1 MSEQINEQ
9 QTEIPAE
16 LLAVNDLDHFIT
28 LLTDWHNKQ
37 VATVQHLQEVPSGI
51 TVVIGEGDDAD
62 KKTLE
67 GEFLE
72 GFQLGLGLALN
83 YLGKLPFVAEYVDAD
98 TTHH

>member
-1 MSEQINEQ
+1 MSEQAAQ
-9 QTEIPAE
+9 QQEEAND
-16 LLAVNDLDHFIT
+16 LLAVTDLDHFIT
-28 LLTDWHNKQ
+28 MLTDWHSRQ
-37 VATVQHLQEVPSGI
+37 VATVKHLQEVPNGI

-83 YLGKLPFVAEYVDAD
+83 YLGKLPFMAEYVDAD
-98 TTHH
+98 ATNH

>member
-1 MSEQINEQ
+1 MSEQAAQ
-9 QTEIPAE
+9 QQEEAND
-16 LLAVNDLDHFIT
+16 LLAVTDLDHFIT
-28 LLTDWHNKQ
+28 LLTDWHNRQ
-37 VATVQHLQEVPSGI
+37 VATVKHLQEVPNGI

-83 YLGKLPFVAEYVDAD
+83 YLGKLPFMAEYVDAD
-98 TTHH
+98 APHH

>member
-1 MSEQINEQ
+1 MSEQAAQ
-9 QTEIPAE
+9 QQEEAND
-16 LLAVNDLDHFIT
+16 LSAVTDLDHFIT
-28 LLTDWHNKQ
+28 LLTDWHNRQ
-37 VATVQHLQEVPSGI
+37 VATVKHLQEVPNGI

-83 YLGKLPFVAEYVDAD
+83 YLGKLPFMAEYVDAD
-98 TTHH
+98 TTNH

>member
-1 MSEQINEQ
+1 MSEQAAQ
-9 QTEIPAE
+9 QQEEAND
-16 LLAVNDLDHFIT
+16 LLAVTDLDHFIT
-28 LLTDWHNKQ
+28 LLTDWHNRQ
-37 VATVQHLQEVPSGI
+37 VATVKHLQEVPSGI

-83 YLGKLPFVAEYVDAD
+83 YLGKLPFVAEYADAD
-98 TTHH
+98 ATHH

>member
-1 MSEQINEQ
+1 MSEQAAQ
-9 QTEIPAE
+9 QQEEAND
-16 LLAVNDLDHFIT
+16 LLAVTDLDHFIT
-28 LLTDWHNKQ
+28 MLTDWHNRQ
-37 VATVQHLQEVPSGI
+37 VATVKHLQEVPNGI

-83 YLGKLPFVAEYVDAD
+83 YLGKLPFMAEYVDAD
-98 TTHH
+98 TTNH

>member
-1 MSEQINEQ
+1 MSEHAEQ
-9 QTEIPAE
+9 TQETADE
-16 LLAVNDLDHFIT
+16 LLAVTDLDHFIT
-28 LLTDWHNKQ
+28 LLTDWHNRQ
-37 VATVQHLQEVPSGI
+37 VATVKHLQEVPSGI